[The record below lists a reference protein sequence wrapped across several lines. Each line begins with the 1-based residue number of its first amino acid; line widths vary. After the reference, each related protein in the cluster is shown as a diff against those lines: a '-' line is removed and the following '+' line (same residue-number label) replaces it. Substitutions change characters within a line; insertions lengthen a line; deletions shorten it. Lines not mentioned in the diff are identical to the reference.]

1 MRRTINEKF
10 FDEINKKGKLMKTL
24 ILMRH
29 AKSSWKDQK
38 IKDKDR
44 PLTKR
49 GMKDAVQIGTVLEKN
64 ELIPQLVLSSSVKRA
79 RQTAEL
85 VLEACHYPGEVIFM
99 EKLFLAEADVIL
111 DALRLLPNE
120 VERVLVIGHN
130 PGMESVLQ
138 ILTGQIVALP
148 AGAAA
153 NISLLSDLW
162 KSLGLENHTE
172 LIQLWRPKNI
182 K

>member
-1 MRRTINEKF
+1 
-10 FDEINKKGKLMKTL
+10 MKTL

-29 AKSSWKDQK
+29 AKSGWKDQSL
-38 IKDKDR
+38 KDKDR
-44 PLTKR
+44 PLSKR
-49 GMKDAVQIGTVLEKN
+49 GMKDAVQIGTVLYKN

-85 VLEACHYPGEVIFM
+85 VLETCQYLGEVIFLD
-99 EKLFLAEADVIL
+99 KLLLAEADIIL

-120 VERVLVIGHN
+120 LERVLVIGHN

-148 AGAAA
+148 AAAAA
-153 NISLLSDLW
+153 NISLVTDSWKDLELENSAELNQLW
-162 KSLGLENHTE
+162 K
-172 LIQLWRPKNI
+172 PKDI

>member
-1 MRRTINEKF
+1 
-10 FDEINKKGKLMKTL
+10 MKTL

-38 IKDKDR
+38 MKDKDR

-49 GMKDAVQIGTVLEKN
+49 GMKDAAQIGTVLDKN

-85 VLEACHYPGEVIFM
+85 VLEACHYPGEVIYM
-99 EKLFLAEADVIL
+99 DNLFLAEADVIL
-111 DALRLLPNE
+111 DALRLLPND

-130 PGMESVLQ
+130 PGLECALQ
-138 ILTGQIVALP
+138 ILTRQIVALP
-148 AGAAA
+148 AAAAA
-153 NISLLSDLW
+153 NISLMIDSW
-162 KSLGLENHTE
+162 KSLGVGNSAE
-172 LIQLWRPKNI
+172 LIQLWKPKDI

>member
-1 MRRTINEKF
+1 
-10 FDEINKKGKLMKTL
+10 MKTL

-38 IKDKDR
+38 MKDKDR

-49 GMKDAVQIGTVLEKN
+49 GMKDAVQIGAVFDKN

-79 RQTAEL
+79 RQTTEL
-85 VLEACHYPGEVIFM
+85 VLEACHYPGDVIYM
-99 EKLFLAEADVIL
+99 DKLFLAEADVIL
-111 DALRLLPNE
+111 DALRLLPDE

-138 ILTGQIVALP
+138 ILTGQIIALP
-148 AGAAA
+148 AAAAA
-153 NISLLSDLW
+153 NISLLSDSW
-162 KSLGLENHTE
+162 KSLGLENSAE
-172 LIQLWRPKNI
+172 LIQLWRPKDLS
-182 K
+182 KK